1 MKKIF
6 TYFCLLSTLLLAGC
20 SDELPVKNYDSH
32 DEVTVTSRCIAM
44 NPYRVGTKAT
54 QKEPDETKV
63 TQQHIFIFG
72 TDRKLLKVTNAVT
85 NFRSESFQTSHTGSF
100 VINRTFWAENAKSNA
115 SSIYVLANVDIDDFV
130 NNAPKANGQLDI
142 TEDNLLDYCA
152 STFNQ
157 SAKFDPNV
165 GMPMFGK
172 YEGTLDLRNG
182 QVQAETYNVT
192 LIPLLARIDVKINFK
207 PVDRNPDNAQF
218 PAFQL
223 INYDILN
230 MPKSVKLRD
239 PSGDTPDGIELFD
252 VTGQANGAKTLLRD
266 QSTSFTFYVGEYWRS
281 KAEDFSELDG
291 YPANFDSMTESEQQR
306 YKQKN
311 KNRIAPEDALK
322 LVLHGIYTTPEGQGL
337 SVDYTICLGGNLT
350 DDFKLKRNYIYK
362 NEFDIKGYVERI
374 NGTNG
379 IEVDHRVKLEYQKYY
394 IQSERR
400 TEIDCHWEMRPVDIA
415 VTNPKTTVTAQI
427 LDEPDW
433 LGIEQKMDDS
443 GDDYLN
449 GGNGRRKYFTKSL
462 VSDLNAASREFTI
475 TPEDNRLWLYFDEN
489 RTVSETGSR
498 QCTVRFTFEDEEG
511 TEEIDMVFVQ
521 HDACP
526 VEFTGS
532 DGKKYEYVM
541 ETHEE
546 YLYNFDPKD
555 NYGVV
560 TDGMPWGYDG
570 VQISKQYKAISD
582 FKSWISNNSVDV
594 ANLAGAYYDFDN
606 RSDAPFKS
614 RMYSGK
620 DFTKELISL
629 GGDYN
634 YSIPA
639 ENGVPRSAAE
649 YCYNKNYRNSDGNVT
664 DADYEWYLPAVDE
677 IEPLLISGFNSF
689 PELQNNY
696 YWSSQPSYLYMDV
709 LISRDRYLSFILGTE
724 EKTGEAF
731 IDDTDNAR
739 ATKITKATA
748 PMSVANSTK
757 KSKEGQIYI
766 HLNSN
771 SSLNSWAYRY
781 DMNGNKVNTQP
792 EHSLTQIPR
801 VNTATTNMPNQA
813 RNSIN
818 RVRCVRRI
826 EPQN

>member
-1 MKKIF
+1 METDKQDV
-6 TYFCLLSTLLLAGC
+6 T
-20 SDELPVKNYDSH
+20 
-32 DEVTVTSRCIAM
+32 TVTSRCIAM

-72 TDRKLLKVTNAVT
+72 TDGKLLKVNNAV
-85 NFRSESFQTSHTGSF
+85 NNYRSESFQTSYTGSF
-100 VINRTFWAENAKSNA
+100 VINRTFWAENAKANGVKV
-115 SSIYVLANVDIDDFV
+115 YVLANVDIDPFV
-130 NNAPKANGQLDI
+130 SNASKVNGQLDI
-142 TEDNLLDYCA
+142 SEDDLLDFCA
-152 STFNQ
+152 ATYNQ
-157 SAKFDPNV
+157 SAQFDPNI

-172 YEGTLDLRNG
+172 YDGTIDLRNG
-182 QVQAETYNVT
+182 NTQVEVYNVT
-192 LIPLLARIDVKINFK
+192 LVPLLARIDIAINFK

-218 PAFQL
+218 PSFQL

-230 MPKSVKLRD
+230 IPKSVTLRE
-239 PSGDTPDGIELFD
+239 PSGDTPDDIELFD
-252 VTGQANGAKTLLRD
+252 VKGQAHGAKTLLRD

-281 KAEDFSELDG
+281 KTMEFSNLDG
-291 YPANFDSMTESEQQR
+291 YPANFATMTESEQLK
-306 YKQKN
+306 YMQKN
-311 KNRIAPEDALK
+311 KNRIAPDDALK

-350 DDFKLKRNYIYK
+350 DDFRLKRNYIYK

-374 NGTNG
+374 NDTNS

-415 VTNPKTTVTAQI
+415 VTNPNATVTAQI
-427 LDEPDW
+427 LDEPDSDW
-433 LGIEQKMDDS
+433 LGIEQKKDDS

-526 VEFTGS
+526 VEFTDS
-532 DGKKYEYVM
+532 DGNEYEYVM

-560 TDGMPWGYDG
+560 TDGMPWGYNG
-570 VQISKQYKAISD
+570 VQISKNIKAISD
-582 FKSWISNNSVDV
+582 FKSWIGNNTVDV

-606 RSDAPFKS
+606 RSDAPFQS

-620 DFTKELISL
+620 AFTKELIYL
-629 GGDYN
+629 TDYD

-639 ENGVPRSAAE
+639 DNGVPRSAAE
-649 YCYNKNYRNSDGNVT
+649 YCYNKNYRDSGGIVT
-664 DADYEWYLPAVDE
+664 DANYEWYLPAVDE
-677 IEPLLISGFNSF
+677 IEPLLKSGFNSF

-709 LISRDRYLSFILGTE
+709 LISRSRYVVGDLWPE

-731 IDDTDNAR
+731 IDDTNNAR

-748 PMSVANSTK
+748 PMEVANSAK
-757 KSKEGQIYI
+757 DSKEGQIYV

-771 SSLNSWAYRY
+771 STLESWTYRY
-781 DMNGNKVNTQP
+781 DSNGRNVNTNP
-792 EHSLTQIPR
+792 NNNLSEIPR
-801 VNTATTNMPNQA
+801 KNTGTNKPNQS
-813 RNSIN
+813 RSSIN

-826 EPQN
+826 SPQIVD

>member
-1 MKKIF
+1 M
-6 TYFCLLSTLLLAGC
+6 LAGC
-20 SDELPVKNYDSH
+20 SDELPVMETDKQD
-32 DEVTVTSRCIAM
+32 VTTVTSRCIAM

-54 QKEPDETKV
+54 QKEPDETKI

-72 TDRKLLKVTNAVT
+72 TDGKLLKVNNAV
-85 NFRSESFQTSHTGSF
+85 NNYRSESFQTSYTGSF
-100 VINRTFWAENAKSNA
+100 VINRTFWAENAKANGVKV
-115 SSIYVLANVDIDDFV
+115 YVLANVDIDPFV
-130 NNAPKANGQLDI
+130 SNASEVNGQLDI
-142 TEDNLLDYCA
+142 SEDDLLDFCA
-152 STFNQ
+152 ATYNQ
-157 SAKFDPNV
+157 SAQFDPNI

-172 YEGTLDLRNG
+172 YDGTIDLRNG
-182 QVQAETYNVT
+182 NTQVEVYNVT
-192 LIPLLARIDVKINFK
+192 LVPLLARIDIAINFK

-218 PAFQL
+218 PSFQL

-230 MPKSVKLRD
+230 IPKSVTLRE
-239 PSGDTPDGIELFD
+239 PSGDTPDDIELFD
-252 VTGQANGAKTLLRD
+252 VKGQANGAKTLLRD

-291 YPANFDSMTESEQQR
+291 YPANFATMTESEQLK
-306 YKQKN
+306 YMQKN
-311 KNRIAPEDALK
+311 KNRIAPDDALK

-350 DDFKLKRNYIYK
+350 DDFRLKRNYIYK

-462 VSDLNAASREFTI
+462 VFDLYTASREFTI
-475 TPEDNRLWLYFDEN
+475 TPDNNRLWLYFDEN

-532 DGKKYEYVM
+532 DGKKYKYVM

-570 VQISKQYKAISD
+570 VQISKQFNAISD
-582 FKSWISNNSVDV
+582 IDLQLSADINIAS
-594 ANLAGAYYDFDN
+594 LAGAYYDFDN

-620 DFTKELISL
+620 AFTNELISL

-634 YSIPA
+634 YKIPA

-649 YCYNKNYRNSDGNVT
+649 YCYNKNYRDSDGNVT
-664 DADYEWYLPAVDE
+664 DDDYEWYLPAVDE
-677 IEPLLISGFNSF
+677 IEPLLISGYNSF

-696 YWSSQPSYLYMDV
+696 YWSSQPSYLYLKYIV
-709 LISRDRYLSFILGTE
+709 ERQRAIGGTE
-724 EKTGEAF
+724 TKTDNNASAYL
-731 IDDTDNAR
+731 DDRINAR
-739 ATKITKATA
+739 ATKIISTN
-748 PMSVANSTK
+748 PMTVNSSAK
-757 KSKEGQIYI
+757 EQVEGQLYVRLKTDFWNEGLLQT
-766 HLNSN
+766 HLEDWYYRDNSKN
-771 SSLNSWAYRY
+771 KIEY
-781 DMNGNKVNTQP
+781 DKISRTNTG
-792 EHSLTQIPR
+792 EGL
-801 VNTATTNMPNQA
+801 PNQPRIA
-813 RNSIN
+813 IN